1 MVAETITREGEA
13 NFLEKLFESDKL
25 DSVIQ
30 EAVKR
35 NLTFDRLRMDRI
47 VLDGPWES
55 TEKSTTLLP
64 VIYLKNGKAYDHLIA
79 KRSEDE
85 KYGLFKYRWTA

>member
-13 NFLEKLFESDKL
+13 NLLEKLFEHD
-25 DSVIQ
+25 DFDVVIR
-30 EAVKR
+30 EAIR
-35 NLTFDRLRMDRI
+35 RDLTFDKPEMSRI
-47 VLDGPWES
+47 TLDGPWES